1 MARGGVTAMAE
12 AHSAARELAAKLE
25 RRAARIALKE
35 NGLRHVGTEQLT
47 IRRQRKGTG
56 FTFLTPT
63 GRTLRDAGTIRRL
76 KSLAVPPA
84 YEDVRYA
91 VDPRAHLQA
100 VGRDAAGRLQY
111 RYHPDWE
118 KVRELRKARHL
129 ERLAA
134 VLPRVKRSIGQR
146 PGREGFSQAFTC
158 SAVIE
163 LVAQTAIRAG
173 NEAYARARG
182 TRGATTLLK
191 SNIQMDGSLI

>member
-91 VDPRAHLQA
+91 EDSRAHIQA
-100 VGRDAAGRLQY
+100 IGRDAAGRLQY

-118 KVRELRKARHL
+118 KVREQRKAQRL
-129 ERLAA
+129 LRLVGTLPRIRAAIRRPLALAEPCREFALAA
-134 VLPRVKRSIGQR
+134 AID
-146 PGREGFSQAFTC
+146 
-158 SAVIE
+158 
-163 LVAQTAIRAG
+163 LVAATAIRAG
-173 NEAYARARG
+173 SEE
-182 TRGATTLLK
+182 
-191 SNIQMDGSLI
+191 